1 MADKLEKDEELNRE
15 VADARIEI
23 TVVQSRMA
31 VLTKENKRLRDKFN
45 QITKESKEKE
55 MKYLSTID
63 ENLKQ
68 IDKLNENLEK
78 SEIQKA

>member
-1 MADKLEKDEELNRE
+1 
-15 VADARIEI
+15 
-23 TVVQSRMA
+23 MA

-55 MKYLSTID
+55 MKHLSTID

-68 IDKLNENLEK
+68 IDKLNENLKE
-78 SEIQKA
+78 SETQKV